1 MLEVK
6 TKTER
11 QIHRGRPRIKEA
23 TRDLVV
29 KLYNED
35 YPIANIAEAC
45 NISEGSVFRILK
57 ERRQQQQDE

>member
-6 TKTER
+6 TKTAR
-11 QIHRGRPRIKEA
+11 QVHRGRPRIKDA
-23 TRDLVV
+23 TKDLVV

-35 YPIANIAEAC
+35 YPIAKIAEAC
-45 NISEGSVFRILK
+45 SISEGSVFRILK